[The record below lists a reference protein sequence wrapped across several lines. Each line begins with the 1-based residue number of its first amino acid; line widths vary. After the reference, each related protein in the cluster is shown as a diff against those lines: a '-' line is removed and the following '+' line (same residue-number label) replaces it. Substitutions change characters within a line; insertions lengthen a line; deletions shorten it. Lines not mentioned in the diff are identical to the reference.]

1 MNFIYNYETSDSSEM
16 SWDFSNNQENFEYSS
31 QPKRQKLQQINVNIM
46 YNTNSSHISKLE
58 KRNQRERNRV
68 EKVNR
73 EFNCLRQL
81 LADSSSYKQFC
92 IKNQLKTNNNEKEN
106 KTKNNLSK
114 VKLLRTAIDYIRH
127 LKDLLDLEH
136 NPNMNDLMDD
146 ISQFELENIESFYNF
161 F

>member
-31 QPKRQKLQQINVNIM
+31 QPKRQKLQQINMNLM
-46 YNTNSSHISKLE
+46 FNTNSSHISKLE

-81 LADSSSYKQFC
+81 LANSSSY
-92 IKNQLKTNNNEKEN
+92 
-106 KTKNNLSK
+106 NLRSDS
-114 VKLLRTAIDYIRH
+114 IF
-127 LKDLLDLEH
+127 LD
-136 NPNMNDLMDD
+136 
-146 ISQFELENIESFYNF
+146 
-161 F
+161 